1 MSNYADPEAYKEIFD
16 NGAWGVTTINNY
28 VLSTMNDI
36 QLFFKR
42 REDGWHLIERRE
54 RGKIKRIQTGRCLDE
69 DQFDIAHIIL
79 EAPVNKTPIT
89 YFQ

>member
-1 MSNYADPEAYKEIFD
+1 MKNYADPEAYKEIFE

-28 VLSTMNDI
+28 VLSTMNDT

-54 RGKIKRIQTGRCLDE
+54 RGKIKRVQTGLCLDE